1 MYFYLLLLHF
11 KCQAEGQVT
20 IAEAK
25 WKMKKWPPFR

>member
-25 WKMKKWPPFR
+25 WKMKK